1 MTDFEKKWIERHP
14 EAAGAAPRQTAE
26 EKEAAKVKIQPVVAQ
41 ATTEGGALRVTRTY
55 QPAAISQQSET
66 VQSDFEKKWIERH
79 PESAGAAPRQT
90 AEEREAA
97 KVKIQPAVAQA
108 TTEESALRVTRTY
121 QPAAI
126 SQQSQGEQSA
136 FEKSWLGRHP
146 DSAGAAPRQTAEE
159 REAAAEQSP
168 RWVDGI
174 EFADLEKRFFARHP
188 ELYGDSLD
196 KENWQAHGL
205 FLSDAQQYTAEQ
217 VRRQN
222 VIDSEHVYHED
233 AYSQWNN
240 D

>member
-1 MTDFEKKWIERHP
+1 MTYFEKSWLERHP
-14 EAAGAAPRQTAE
+14 DSAGAAPRQTAE
-26 EKEAAKVKIQPVVAQ
+26 EKAASAATLQPSATQTLPAQ
-41 ATTEGGALRVTRTY
+41 GALLVT
-55 QPAAISQQSET
+55 
-66 VQSDFEKKWIERH
+66 K
-79 PESAGAAPRQT
+79 
-90 AEEREAA
+90 
-97 KVKIQPAVAQA
+97 
-108 TTEESALRVTRTY
+108 TY

-136 FEKSWLGRHP
+136 FEKSWLERHP

-159 REAAAEQSP
+159 REAAEQSP

-205 FLSDAQQYTAEQ
+205 SLSDAQQYTAEQ

-222 VIDSEHVYHED
+222 VIDSEHVDYED